1 MWDNKE
7 QSELLSEWDL
17 KEHTELLEEFYLY
30 HSQERACYMYN

>member
-17 KEHTELLEEFYLY
+17 KEHTELPEEFYLF
-30 HSQERACYMYN
+30 HSQERAWYMYN